1 MADSIADPALAR
13 ENMVAHQV
21 ARRGIRDRRVL
32 AAMAKVPRERFVEPG
47 YQEFAYE
54 DSALPIAEEQTISQ
68 PYIVAAMAEAGAI
81 KPDDKVLEVG
91 TGSGYAAAIFAEL
104 AREVFTIERHASLAN
119 AAKERLAALGYQ
131 TINVRIGDGTL
142 GWPEAAP
149 FDAIIVAAGGP
160 RVPAALKGQLAV
172 GGRLVIPVGQG
183 RVQSLQKITRHSET
197 RYSEEDLGSVQF
209 VRLIGDEGWRA
220 PDDEH
225 SQAGSP
231 RRRPFDR

>member
-1 MADSIADPALAR
+1 MADSIADPARAR

-32 AAMAKVPRERFVEPG
+32 AAMAKIPRERFVEAG

-104 AREVFTIERHASLAN
+104 AREVFTIERHARLAN
-119 AAKERLAALGYQ
+119 AAKERLAALGYHA
-131 TINVRIGDGTL
+131 INVRTGDGTR

-160 RVPAALKGQLAV
+160 LVPAAL
-172 GGRLVIPVGQG
+172 
-183 RVQSLQKITRHSET
+183 
-197 RYSEEDLGSVQF
+197 
-209 VRLIGDEGWRA
+209 
-220 PDDEH
+220 
-225 SQAGSP
+225 
-231 RRRPFDR
+231 